1 MTPKKLEDHLKE
13 ALLRREIRP
22 SSDSWEKIANRLDA
36 VQKPVKRHRAGWIY
50 LVAASLLL
58 LLGLRLFLP
67 AETPPGE
74 SGVVVSPQ
82 QSPSESPAGT
92 GQQSPDV
99 VKTPAETSL
108 VQARDNSDP
117 QPPKP
122 DKIAVSLSGAGKAPG
137 KDVPATQE
145 QFATNAP
152 DTAGLGA
159 RIGAGLNSV
168 PAAVAG
174 MEGQKQPVTDQA
186 VESLLRQ
193 AQEDI
198 ARDQY
203 GADRIDVDA
212 LSLLSDAE
220 QELEQTFREQILE
233 KLKTGFN
240 RVRTAVAS
248 RND

>member
-1 MTPKKLEDHLKE
+1 MTPKKLEDQLKE
-13 ALLRREIRP
+13 VLLRREIRP
-22 SSDSWEKIANRLDA
+22 SPDSWEKIANRLDA
-36 VQKPVKRHRAGWIY
+36 VQKPAKRRRAGWIY
-50 LVAASLLL
+50 LAAASLLL

-92 GQQSPDV
+92 GRQSPDV

-137 KDVPATQE
+137 KDVAATQE

-152 DTAGLGA
+152 DTAGL
-159 RIGAGLNSV
+159 GAGLNSV

-186 VESLLRQ
+186 VASLLRQ

-203 GADRIDVDA
+203 AADRTDVDA
-212 LSLLSDAE
+212 MALLSDAE
-220 QELEQTFREQILE
+220 EELEQTFREQILE